1 MKNKIKKLLDS
12 IKRICDN
19 TSSST
24 KEDEMTPQSILSSG
38 TEIVDCFDTL
48 DEARKFFRRK
58 TAEDFFVRYPE
69 PCEDFYIVRWLDGV
83 SRQEVYEADRLQYT

>member
-1 MKNKIKKLLDS
+1 MASLNILNK
-12 IKRICDN
+12 
-19 TSSST
+19 
-24 KEDEMTPQSILSSG
+24 G
-38 TEIVDCFDTL
+38 TEIVDCFETL
-48 DEARKFFRRK
+48 NEARKFFRRK